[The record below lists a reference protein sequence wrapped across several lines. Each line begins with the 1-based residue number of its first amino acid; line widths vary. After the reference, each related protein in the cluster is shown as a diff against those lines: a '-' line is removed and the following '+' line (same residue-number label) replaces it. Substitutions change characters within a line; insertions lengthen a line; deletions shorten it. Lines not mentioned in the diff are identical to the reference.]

1 MARLIPTVLSLLSM
15 DSRHLVEQE
24 IWTVALFV
32 IFNLAFVYVDGSC
45 SDANCECEDV
55 WLWFTCG

>member
-1 MARLIPTVLSLLSM
+1 MACMIPIVLSHLSM
-15 DSRHLVEQE
+15 DFRHFVEQE

-45 SDANCECEDV
+45 SDANCECEDI
-55 WLWFTCG
+55 LRWFTCG